1 MVRVTRRML
10 QDSDFESVSL
20 RRVAAQLGV
29 TAPALYAHVEN
40 KVDLLK
46 AVSAQAFSELD
57 AQFEAVVTDDP
68 IERLKENARRY
79 VRCAIAEPET
89 FTVMFNFRPGEVPPG
104 TPEGVERYS
113 EVPLEQSEVAIRDAT
128 AQGLIHPER
137 DPEVTALTLWNC
149 AHGVTSI
156 LLIGRHGEELLDA
169 EEAIALL
176 DEVHSVVFPGLAL
189 PPSK

>member
-89 FTVMFNFRPGEVPPG
+89 FTVMFNFRPG
-104 TPEGVERYS
+104 
-113 EVPLEQSEVAIRDAT
+113 
-128 AQGLIHPER
+128 
-137 DPEVTALTLWNC
+137 
-149 AHGVTSI
+149 
-156 LLIGRHGEELLDA
+156 
-169 EEAIALL
+169 
-176 DEVHSVVFPGLAL
+176 
-189 PPSK
+189 